1 VSAERQAVLRAIEGC
16 AGNMSLA
23 AQQLGV
29 SRNTLYR
36 RCKRLGIAL
45 SSAKRVSLSG

>member
-1 VSAERQAVLRAIEGC
+1 MEKEQLLRTIREC
-16 AGNMSLA
+16 DGNMSRV

-36 RCKRLGIAL
+36 RCKRLGIPPQHPRGTL
-45 SSAKRVSLSG
+45 L